1 MYWRSR
7 GDLSPNLVPYRRV
20 LIVGAHVL
28 LVPLAYFAAYVIRF
42 DFRVPGPELRVF
54 LATLP
59 YLLAI
64 RLSVFAR
71 YGLFRGRWRHVG
83 LRGLGDL
90 GVATTLST
98 ALFVAFLFVFGWPA
112 ALPRSVFVLDWLSI
126 VLLSGGLGFAA
137 GAFAESQRLKHDDSE
152 QQMHT
157 IVQHCT
163 APPTSDT

>member
-1 MYWRSR
+1 MHWRSR
-7 GDLSPNLVPYRRV
+7 GDPSPNLVSSRRL

-42 DFRVPGPELRVF
+42 AFRVPGPELRVF

-71 YGLFRGRWRHVG
+71 YGLFRGSWRHVG
-83 LRGLGDL
+83 LRGLVDL
-90 GVATTLST
+90 SVATTFST

-112 ALPRSVFVLDWLSI
+112 ALPRSVFLLDWLCI
-126 VLLSGGLGFAA
+126 VLLSGALGFAA
-137 GAFAESQRLKHDDSE
+137 GAFREE
-152 QQMHT
+152 QIQGT
-157 IVQHCT
+157 
-163 APPTSDT
+163 